1 MSDFGY
7 VLLKS
12 DIPHPKYTEGGI
24 LISKIKNK
32 VMIKNY
38 FKIAWRN
45 LMKNKVFSFI
55 NIFGLSAGLAS
66 CMLICLYVYDELNY
80 DTAHPNVENVYQV
93 GTVFLRPEGEKKAPS
108 TPAALAAAM
117 RQDFPEVVNT
127 TRIATLFVDDKTLLK
142 YEENQISKS
151 FYETKGYLADPSF
164 FTFFDY
170 QFTEGDA
177 KTALMGP
184 FSMVISEEIA
194 RKIFGQQSA
203 IGKKLL
209 VESNTNGAA
218 DFTITGVFRPSKTP
232 SHIDGRFF
240 LSIPGGGIDTYIK
253 SQTSMAGNNIFFSY
267 VELQD
272 GANVAALEA
281 KFPAFIEKYMGNDL
295 KKAGFG
301 KKQFL
306 LPVRDIHLR
315 SGMPENITPNGSI
328 SYLYILMSIAFFTL
342 LIACINFMNLSTA
355 RSSKRS
361 NEVGIRKVLGAH
373 RQGLIYQFLSESVL
387 LSTLA
392 FGFSLLI
399 VRLLTPVFAEI
410 SDKKFDFTPPQ
421 YLGLFGGFLALS
433 LITGLLAG
441 SYPAF
446 YLSSFQPIKVLK
458 GRLANSLAAVSLRKG
473 LVVFQFTISC
483 LLIIA
488 SVVISNQMNFM
499 RSTDLGFTKDQQL
512 VIPLRNEA
520 AKLSYA
526 ALKNSLTQSNLIQS
540 VGGAVYYPGIFN
552 PEGANFYREGQSV
565 ESAKATFTN
574 RVDFECLKTLGFQL
588 VAGRSFSADFPA
600 DTSGNNIILN
610 EKAISE
616 IGFTSATDAIGKKVI
631 TNRQSGP
638 VGITV
643 VGVVKDFH
651 FEDFKKPIAPFGFTV
666 SQQPFY
672 NYLIAHAQS
681 NDLAA
686 IVKTAETIWQKLNP
700 NEPFEYSF
708 LDADF
713 QKNYQAE
720 SRLSAIV
727 GYFTLVAILISCLGL
742 FGLATFSAEQRTK
755 EIGIRKVLGA
765 SVSGIVGLLS
775 KDFLKLVTLAVVI
788 ASPIAWFV
796 MNKWLQDFAYRLPI
810 SWRVFA
816 ITTAL
821 ALLIAFLT
829 IGFQAVKAAVA
840 NPVKS
845 LRTE

>member
-1 MSDFGY
+1 
-7 VLLKS
+7 
-12 DIPHPKYTEGGI
+12 
-24 LISKIKNK
+24 
-32 VMIKNY
+32 MIKNY

-55 NIFGLSAGLAS
+55 NVFGLSAGLAS

-80 DTAHPNVENVYQV
+80 DTAHPNVKNVYQV

-127 TRIATLFVDDKTLLK
+127 TRLTSLFVDDKTLLTFK
-142 YEENQISKS
+142 DNQISKS
-151 FYETKGYLADPSF
+151 FYETKGFLADPSV

-177 KTALMGP
+177 KTALTGP

-194 RKIFGQQSA
+194 RKVFGQQSA
-203 IGKKLL
+203 IGKTLL

-240 LSIPGGGIDTYIK
+240 LSIPGGGIDTYLK
-253 SQTSMAGNNIFFSY
+253 SQTSMAGNNLFYSY

-272 GANVAALEA
+272 GANVAAMEA

-306 LPVRDIHLR
+306 LPVKDIHLR
-315 SGMPENITPNGSI
+315 SGMPDNITPNGSM

-361 NEVGIRKVLGAH
+361 GEVGIRKVLGAH
-373 RQGLIYQFLSESVL
+373 RQSLIYQFLSESVL
-387 LSTLA
+387 LSVLA
-392 FGFSLLI
+392 FGFSLMI

-410 SDKKFDFTPPQ
+410 ADKTFAFTPPQ
-421 YLGLFGGFLALS
+421 HFGLFGGFLALS

-488 SVVISNQMNFM
+488 SVVISNQMSFM
-499 RSTDLGFTKDQQL
+499 RSTNLGFNKDQQL
-512 VIPLRNEA
+512 VVPLRNEA
-520 AKLSYA
+520 TKLSYA
-526 ALKNSLTQSNLIQS
+526 ALKNSLSQSNLIQS

-552 PEGANFYREGQSV
+552 PESANFYREGQDVASV
-565 ESAKATFTN
+565 KATFTN
-574 RVDFECLKTLGFQL
+574 RVDFDLLKTLDFQL

-600 DTSGNNIILN
+600 DTSGENIILN

-616 IGFTSATDAIGKKVI
+616 IGFASATDAIGKKI
-631 TNRQSGP
+631 MSNGQTQTMGF
-638 VGITV
+638 TV

-672 NYLIAHAQS
+672 NYLIAHAKS

-686 IVKTAETIWQKLNP
+686 ITKIAETVWQKLNP
-700 NEPFEYSF
+700 NEPFECSF

-720 SRLSAIV
+720 SRLSSIV
-727 GYFTLVAILISCLGL
+727 SYFTLIAILISCLGL

-765 SVSGIVGLLS
+765 SVGGIVALLS
-775 KDFLKLVTLAVVI
+775 KDFIKLVALSVVI

-810 SWRVFA
+810 SWTVFA

-821 ALLIAFLT
+821 ALLIAFMT

>member
-1 MSDFGY
+1 
-7 VLLKS
+7 
-12 DIPHPKYTEGGI
+12 
-24 LISKIKNK
+24 
-32 VMIKNY
+32 MIKNY

-80 DTAHPNVENVYQV
+80 DTAHPNVDNIYQV
-93 GTVFLRPEGEKKAPS
+93 GTVFVRPEGDKKVAS
-108 TPAALAAAM
+108 TPAGLAAAM

-127 TRIATLFVDDKTLLK
+127 TRFAPLFTDDKTLLK
-142 YEENQISKS
+142 YEENTISKS
-151 FYETKGYLADPSF
+151 FYETKGYLADPSV

-177 KTALMGP
+177 KTALISP

-218 DFTITGVFRPSKTP
+218 DYTVMGVFRPSKTP

-240 LSIPGGGIDTYIK
+240 LSIPGGGIDGYLK
-253 SQTSMAGNNIFFSY
+253 SQTSMAGNNFFFSY

-272 GANVAALEA
+272 GANVAAMA
-281 KFPAFIEKYMGNDL
+281 TKFPAFVEKYMGKDL
-295 KKAGFG
+295 KQAGFS

-315 SGMPENITPNGSI
+315 SGMTDNVTPNSSM

-355 RSSKRS
+355 RSSNRS
-361 NEVGIRKVLGAH
+361 GEVGIRKVLGAH
-373 RQGLIYQFLSESVL
+373 RQSLIYQFLSESVL
-387 LSTLA
+387 LSVLA
-392 FGFSLLI
+392 FGFALLI
-399 VRLLTPVFAEI
+399 VQLLTPAFAQI
-410 SDKKFDFTPPQ
+410 SDKKFAFTPPQ
-421 YLGLFGGFLALS
+421 YFGLFGGFLALS

-499 RSTDLGFTKDQQL
+499 RTTDLGFVKDQQI
-512 VIPLRNEA
+512 VIPMRNEA
-520 AKLSYA
+520 TKLNYA
-526 ALKNSLTQSNLIQS
+526 ALKNSLMQSNLIKS
-540 VGGAVYYPGIFN
+540 VGAAVYYPGIFN
-552 PEGANFYREGQSV
+552 AEDGAFNREGKTIDEVVNAS
-565 ESAKATFTN
+565 TN
-574 RVDFECLKTLGFQL
+574 RVDFDFLKTLDIKIL
-588 VAGRSFSADFPA
+588 AGRSFSADFQA
-600 DTSGNNIILN
+600 DTNNTSIIFN
-610 EKAISE
+610 EKAIGKL
-616 IGFTSATDAIGKKVI
+616 GFASPADAIGQRVS
-631 TNRQSGP
+631 TNWDSA
-638 VGITV
+638 VTI

-651 FEDFKKPIAPFGFTV
+651 YEDLSEPIKPFGFTV
-666 SQQPFY
+666 SRRPFY
-672 NYLIAHAQS
+672 NYAVAHA
-681 NDLAA
+681 NTADLNR
-686 IVKTAETIWQKLNP
+686 IIKTAETAWQKLNP

-720 SRLSAIV
+720 SRLSSIV
-727 GYFTLVAILISCLGL
+727 SYFTIVAILISCLGL

-755 EIGIRKVLGA
+755 EIGVRKVLGA
-765 SVSGIVGLLS
+765 SVGNIVALLS
-775 KDFLKLVTLAVVI
+775 KDFLKLVILAVVI

-810 SWRVFA
+810 SWTVFVIA
-816 ITTAL
+816 AAV

-829 IGFQAVKAAVA
+829 IGSQAVKAAVA